1 MGTDRKSYTKGE
13 REVLSSPTVHRVIS
27 KALTNDK
34 TVLNIPRLQ
43 SSIILYL
50 LSDFWSIQSGL

>member
-13 REVLSSPTVHRVIS
+13 REVLSIPTARKVIS

-34 TVLNIPRLQ
+34 TVPNIPRLQ

-50 LSDFWSIQSGL
+50 LSDF